1 MKTNLFKN
9 AFIACLSIAL
19 FAVVISGCSKTDTP
33 ATKADQ
39 TKLTALVDS
48 CTSLLASSTV
58 ATDYPAA
65 AITAFQTVLTN
76 TKTAALSTTITQSA
90 VDNLAVNLRA
100 AKTTFLAAAYG
111 AIPTT
116 ALLMGMTFDE
126 TVASNQF
133 TTEGKGWT
141 AKLTAGASQVFGTN
155 TGMPTF
161 VTGKVGKAIHFG
173 LGSHL
178 EVSDYNAGSLQG
190 SQLSVSVWVKP
201 DSTRAGNYIMSY
213 NYWNS
218 WKFNL
223 QEANKPFFTV
233 TTAAGGTDAD
243 NEGGGIAANGT
254 WTQLVVSMNLTT
266 GTLTFYING
275 MSTMVWATGTDKVK
289 PNLSGVIKAYGT
301 VLPLM
306 IGACT
311 TYAEV
316 IAKWDWVTPPIKPQG
331 WDYFIGSMDELKVYN
346 VALTDGQ
353 VAKLYKD
360 ENK

>member
-1 MKTNLFKN
+1 MKTTLFKS
-9 AFIACLSIAL
+9 AFIACVSIAL
-19 FAVVISGCSKTDTP
+19 FATVITGCSKTDTP
-33 ATKADQ
+33 VKAADQ
-39 TKLTALVDS
+39 TKLTATVDS
-48 CTSLLASSTV
+48 CALLLAGTTV
-58 ATDYPAA
+58 TSDYPAA

-76 TKTAALSTTITQSA
+76 TKTAALVTTITQTA

-111 AIPTT
+111 AIPAS

-126 TVASNQF
+126 AGASTQF

-155 TGMPTF
+155 TGIPTF

-178 EVSDYNAGSLQG
+178 EVSDYNAASLQG
-190 SQLSVSVWVKP
+190 SQLSISVWVKP

-223 QEANKPFFTV
+223 QDANKPFFTV

-243 NEGGGIAANGT
+243 NEGGGSAVNGT
-254 WTQLVVSMNLTT
+254 WSQLVVSMNLTT

-275 MSTMVWATGTDKVK
+275 ASTMVWAVGTDKVK
-289 PNLSGVIKAYGT
+289 PNLTGTIKAYAT

>member
-9 AFIACLSIAL
+9 AFIACVSIAL
-19 FAVVISGCSKTDTP
+19 FAAVITGCSKTDNP
-33 ATKADQ
+33 VTKADQ

-48 CTSLLASSTV
+48 CSSLITSSTV
-58 ATDYPAA
+58 TTDYPAA

-76 TKTAALSTTITQSA
+76 TKTAALVTTITQTA

-111 AIPTT
+111 AIPV
-116 ALLMGMTFDE
+116 ANLIMGLTFDE
-126 TVASNQF
+126 TVTNNQI

>member
-1 MKTNLFKN
+1 MKTTLFKS
-9 AFIACLSIAL
+9 AFIACVSIAL
-19 FAVVISGCSKTDTP
+19 FATVITGCSKTDTP
-33 ATKADQ
+33 VKAADQ
-39 TKLTALVDS
+39 TKLTATVDS
-48 CTSLLASSTV
+48 CALLLAGTTV
-58 ATDYPAA
+58 TSDYPAA

-76 TKTAALSTTITQSA
+76 TKTAALVTTITQTA

-111 AIPTT
+111 AIPAS

-126 TVASNQF
+126 AVASNQF

-155 TGMPTF
+155 TGIPTF

-178 EVSDYNAGSLQG
+178 EVSDYNAASLQG
-190 SQLSVSVWVKP
+190 SQLSISVWVKP

-223 QEANKPFFTV
+223 QDANKPFFTV

-243 NEGGGIAANGT
+243 NEGGGSAVNGT
-254 WTQLVVSMNLTT
+254 WSQLVVSMNLTT

-275 MSTMVWATGTDKVK
+275 ASTMVWAVGTDKVK
-289 PNLSGVIKAYGT
+289 PNLTGTIKAYAT

>member
-1 MKTNLFKN
+1 MKKNLLKS
-9 AFIACLSIAL
+9 AFIACVSIIL
-19 FAVVISGCSKTDTP
+19 FAAAFSACKTEEP
-33 ATKADQ
+33 VKADT
-39 TKLTALVDS
+39 TKLTALIDS
-48 CTSLLASSTV
+48 CQTILDDATT
-58 ATDYPAA
+58 TDYPQA
-65 AITAFQTVLTN
+65 AITTFQGTLTTV
-76 TKTAALSTTITQSA
+76 KTAIENLGISQTE
-90 VDNLAVNLRA
+90 VDNLVVQLRA

-111 AIPTT
+111 AIPTS
-116 ALLMGMTFDE
+116 ALLLGMTFDE
-126 TVASNQF
+126 TVTSNQF

-141 AKLTAGASQVFGTN
+141 ANLVAGPSQVFGTN
-155 TGMPTF
+155 TGIPTF
-161 VTGKVGKAIHFG
+161 VTGKVGKAMHFG

-178 EVSDYNAGSLQG
+178 EVSDYTASSLQG
-190 SQLSVSVWVKP
+190 SQLSISVWVKP

-223 QEANKPFFTV
+223 QELNKPFFTV
-233 TTAAGGTDAD
+233 ATAAGVTDAD
-243 NEGGGIAANGT
+243 NEGGGTAPNGG
-254 WTQLVVSMNLTT
+254 WSHLVVSMNLVT

-275 MSTMVWATGTDKVK
+275 SSTMVWAKGTDKEK
-289 PNLSGVIKAYGT
+289 PNLTGTIKAYGT

-346 VALTDGQ
+346 IALTDGQ

>member
-111 AIPTT
+111 AIPV
-116 ALLMGMTFDE
+116 ANLIMGLTFDE
-126 TVASNQF
+126 TVTNNQI

-155 TGMPTF
+155 TGIPTF

-178 EVSDYNAGSLQG
+178 EVSDYSAASLQG
-190 SQLSVSVWVKP
+190 SQLSISVWVKP

-233 TTAAGGTDAD
+233 ATAAGVTDAD

-254 WTQLVVSMNLTT
+254 WSQLVVSLNLTT

-275 MSTMVWATGTDKVK
+275 ASTMVWAIGTDKQK
-289 PNLSGVIKAYGT
+289 EFLTGTIKAYGT

-311 TYAEV
+311 PYAEV